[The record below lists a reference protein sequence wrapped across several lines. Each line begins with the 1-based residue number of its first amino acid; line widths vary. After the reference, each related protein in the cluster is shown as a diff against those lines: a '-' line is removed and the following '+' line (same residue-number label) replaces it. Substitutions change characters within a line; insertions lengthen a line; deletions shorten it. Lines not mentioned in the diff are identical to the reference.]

1 MSIVERHLRPLVLE
15 ALDDT
20 RAVVVLGARQVG
32 KSTLVQDISTG
43 DRPATVLTLDDQ
55 ATRDA
60 AAADPTGFVAGL
72 VSPVV
77 IDEVQRV
84 PDLLLA
90 IKVRVDR
97 ELGPGQFLLTGSANI
112 LTAPRIPTR
121 SPGERST
128 CAWLRSAKA
137 RCADARR
144 SSHGSSRAAG
154 RRSPARPSAAGP
166 LPRLSPRVAIPLR
179 CADAGA
185 ADLWA
190 SLISDCR

>member
-1 MSIVERHLRPLVLE
+1 MTGAVERHLRPRVLE

-20 RAVVVLGARQVG
+20 RVVVVLGARQVG
-32 KSTLVQDISTG
+32 KSTLVQDVVTR

-72 VSPVV
+72 VTPVV

-97 ELGPGQFLLTGSANI
+97 DPTPGQFLR
-112 LTAPRIPTR
+112 P
-121 SPGERST
+121 
-128 CAWLRSAKA
+128 
-137 RCADARR
+137 ARR
-144 SSHGSSRAAG
+144 TS
-154 RRSPARPSAAGP
+154 
-166 LPRLSPRVAIPLR
+166 
-179 CADAGA
+179 
-185 ADLWA
+185 
-190 SLISDCR
+190 